1 MGEELTI
8 GKFEITSKDIKNF
21 LNKADI
27 TSNKL
32 LSELDLTKD
41 KKISEDDFVELVD
54 LIENSKNGFVIPIS
68 DSEALYEKINW
79 FLINR
84 DKIEEMSNCAKI
96 TAHKYTWNNYYKNYS
111 NTIYEILEKE
121 NEKNINY

>member
-41 KKISEDDFVELVD
+41 KKISEDDFV
-54 LIENSKNGFVIPIS
+54 F
-68 DSEALYEKINW
+68 
-79 FLINR
+79 
-84 DKIEEMSNCAKI
+84 C
-96 TAHKYTWNNYYKNYS
+96 
-111 NTIYEILEKE
+111 
-121 NEKNINY
+121 